1 MGEQENLVLPV
12 IIEGMEKSAAQPAVE
27 NPEKRS
33 SVATLG
39 PMADSLSKG
48 IAAIAIALYAS
59 GFLIISLHHS
69 RYGFVSTDPFR
80 PRILAAGAWFLFMTA
95 IPVFG
100 VTKLRGTT
108 ALKSWVSL
116 AEFSYPYYFGCLF
129 LSVLATPFFSFSGIS
144 QWPAAAPTRWYWSV
158 DAGFLGLA
166 LCPKGMEEVFCNRFS
181 CRVSPAR
188 SLLLAISRSRSS
200 GRIYRFEENAIVL
213 WFVGVWAIT
222 VFEAKIRPRAGDWEK
237 TAFLVL
243 GALFV
248 FALFYY
254 PHIKS
259 SWGGGT
265 PVPATIYFAKD
276 SPIRPSQA
284 VSVQLIEESDQG
296 FYIVAP
302 NEPRALFVPRNS
314 VSLQAIS

>member
-1 MGEQENLVLPV
+1 MAT
-12 IIEGMEKSAAQPAVE
+12 SAAQPAGE
-27 NPEKRS
+27 PSEKRNS
-33 SVATLG
+33 LVSLASLADPLSKSVAAL
-39 PMADSLSKG
+39 
-48 IAAIAIALYAS
+48 AIALYAS

-100 VTKLRGTT
+100 VTRLRGTT

-129 LSVLATPFFSFSGIS
+129 LSVLATPFFSFSGNS
-144 QWPAAAPTRWYWSV
+144 QWPAPAPTRWYWSV
-158 DAGFLGLA
+158 ATLVFWGLLFA
-166 LCPKGMEEVFCNRFS
+166 LKEWKKSSVI
-181 CRVSPAR
+181 VSAVASVLLVLFYLQYPVR
-188 SLLLAISRSRSS
+188 DLLA
-200 GRIYRFEENAIVL
+200 GHRFEQNAIVL
-213 WFVGVWAIT
+213 WFVGVWAVT

-265 PVPATIYFAKD
+265 PVSATIYFGKD
-276 SPIRPSQA
+276 SVVKPNQP
-284 VSVQLIEESDQG
+284 VSAQLIEESDQG

-302 NEPRALFVPRNS
+302 NEQRAVFVPRNS
-314 VSLQAIS
+314 VSLIYFGDKANESALLH